1 MAVITLSWSNW
12 SIDRANE
19 VTIKKEHTHDINGFL
34 MRSSL
39 STSFAVSITHALE
52 ARAFVLQSN
61 VRNLSDQR
69 GIIYLPICCTD
80 CKRCN

>member
-34 MRSSL
+34 TRSSL
-39 STSFAVSITHALE
+39 STSFAVSIMHALE

-80 CKRCN
+80 RKRCN